1 MGSPGCARS
10 SAWIWLFSSTERD
23 DGVSRQV
30 DVQADYITALVGELG
45 IVRLLER
52 PDGVLRQ
59 LAGFRNAL
67 RRATAYAGLL
77 GKQICWLP
85 RAYTSV

>member
-1 MGSPGCARS
+1 MDLALLVHRN
-10 SAWIWLFSSTERD
+10 D